1 MFFELIKRRRSIRK
15 YKEIEIEKDKLDL
28 LLKSALLSPSS
39 RGINPWEFIVVKDR
53 EKLKLLSKSKHGAE
67 FLKNSMLGIVVIADT
82 KKSDV
87 WIEDCSIASTIL
99 LLMAEYIGLGACW
112 IQIRNRKHNETI
124 TANDYVKS
132 ILNIPQNY
140 DVESIISIGYANE
153 RLSPKDEKDIDFT
166 KLHFDTFSKRYEL

>member
-1 MFFELIKRRRSIRK
+1 MLFPLIKKRRSIRK
-15 YKEIEIEKDKLDL
+15 YKKIEIEKEKIDI

-53 EKLKLLSKSKHGAE
+53 EKLNLLSRSKHGAE

-99 LLMAEYIGLGACW
+99 LLMAEDLGLGACW
-112 IQIRNRKHNETI
+112 IQIRNRKNSENRE
-124 TANDYVKS
+124 ASEYVKS
-132 ILNIPQNY
+132 ILDIPVHY
-140 DVESIISIGYANE
+140 EVESIISIGYQDEILA
-153 RLSPKDEKDIDFT
+153 PKDEKDMDFN
-166 KLHFDTFSKRYEL
+166 KLHFEKFNNKYEL